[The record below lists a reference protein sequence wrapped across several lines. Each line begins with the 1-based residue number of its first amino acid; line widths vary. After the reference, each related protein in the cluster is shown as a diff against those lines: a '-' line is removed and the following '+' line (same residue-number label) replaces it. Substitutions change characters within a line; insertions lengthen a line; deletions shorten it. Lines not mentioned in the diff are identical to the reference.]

1 MLQSRESSWIGKT
14 ALPEIYINSIV
25 FSSTTSSHL
34 RYAVEILTSSS
45 SAKRDCVHHDDAIHC
60 EISTSAKTPLSSFQS
75 NKTLREKE
83 EKKSKTYERLLS
95 PSFLNISITLNISF
109 LPPVA
114 STFLPFILIL
124 TLSCACAC
132 KSLPNNKCCISK
144 HTKTP
149 QSLPFSCCGESS
161 KFTNFKGFCRSCEIC

>member
-1 MLQSRESSWIGKT
+1 LILS
-14 ALPEIYINSIV
+14 NSG
-25 FSSTTSSHL
+25 
-34 RYAVEILTSSS
+34 
-45 SAKRDCVHHDDAIHC
+45 KRDCVHHDDVTHC
-60 EISTSAKTPLSSFQS
+60 ESPCQQILLSFC
-75 NKTLREKE
+75 KG
-83 EKKSKTYERLLS
+83 SKWSGTHERLLS

-132 KSLPNNKCCISK
+132 NNRPNNKCCISK

-161 KFTNFKGFCRSCEIC
+161 KFTNLRGFWRSWEMCWDSILASFMLCGARES